1 MRYYRRRRFVENLIM
16 LRCLVLC
23 ELVWEGVDLGL
34 VNSLVM
40 RNWIVF
46 KQNIELVVNLLITFL
61 NSEVRW
67 AIGVS
72 YIISVDVVA
81 QFDVLDLLA
90 EIV

>member
-1 MRYYRRRRFVENLIM
+1 MRYRRRRLVENLIM
-16 LRCLVLC
+16 LRCFVLC